1 LNAPD
6 TFFKRDFGDCGRNPN
21 TYPESQSRDF
31 DYKSGLVTGWK
42 QVGSI
47 ASPIVPCYRGR
58 MPKESSVEN
67 VAPMPLRM
75 GQAATIAAIVVS
87 LLFISSASL
96 SQTTENLPAQLSDSE
111 FWKMVS
117 EFSEPH
123 GFYQYNVVT
132 SNEVSY
138 QYVVPNLIKRGRFG
152 GVYLGVGP
160 EQNFTY
166 IAAIQP
172 KIAFIF
178 DIRRDML
185 FIHLMYKSIFEMS
198 ADRVEFVSN
207 LFSRKAP
214 AHLTADSSVQD
225 IFQAFAKSPADTT
238 LAADR
243 LKQILN
249 RLKTVHRFALTA
261 QDEEGIRS
269 IYMTFVREGVVYFDS
284 SFLSPGYARLMLLTD
299 LAGKNW
305 SFLASRENYDRIRA
319 MQQKNLIVPLVG
331 DFGGPKAIRA
341 VGQYLK
347 DRGATVN
354 AFYISNVEDYIG
366 GKWPQY
372 ISNLGS
378 LPVEPSSTFIRW
390 YIGGSPTLGSIA
402 EFVRSSQR
410 VRE

>member
-1 LNAPD
+1 M
-6 TFFKRDFGDCGRNPN
+6 R
-21 TYPESQSRDF
+21 
-31 DYKSGLVTGWK
+31 
-42 QVGSI
+42 
-47 ASPIVPCYRGR
+47 
-58 MPKESSVEN
+58 
-67 VAPMPLRM
+67 LRITL
-75 GQAATIAAIVVS
+75 GAVVS
-87 LLFISSASL
+87 SFLVSLILISSTPASRAA
-96 SQTTENLPAQLSDSE
+96 EDLPAQLGDVE
-111 FWKMVS
+111 YWKMVS

-166 IAAIQP
+166 IAALQS

-225 IFQAFAKSPADTT
+225 IFQAFSKTPADTT

-249 RLKTVHRFALTA
+249 RLKTVHRFALTP

-284 SFLSPGYARLMLLTD
+284 SFLSPGYARL
-299 LAGKNW
+299 
-305 SFLASRENYDRIRA
+305 
-319 MQQKNLIVPLVG
+319 
-331 DFGGPKAIRA
+331 
-341 VGQYLK
+341 
-347 DRGATVN
+347 
-354 AFYISNVEDYIG
+354 
-366 GKWPQY
+366 
-372 ISNLGS
+372 
-378 LPVEPSSTFIRW
+378 
-390 YIGGSPTLGSIA
+390 
-402 EFVRSSQR
+402 
-410 VRE
+410 

>member
-1 LNAPD
+1 MR
-6 TFFKRDFGDCGRNPN
+6 F
-21 TYPESQSRDF
+21 SM
-31 DYKSGLVTGWK
+31 GLATV
-42 QVGSI
+42 I
-47 ASPIVPCYRGR
+47 ASFV
-58 MPKESSVEN
+58 
-67 VAPMPLRM
+67 L
-75 GQAATIAAIVVS
+75 S

-96 SQTTENLPAQLSDSE
+96 SQTAESLPAQLSDSE

-172 KIAFIF
+172 KLAFIF

-249 RLKTVHRFALTA
+249 RLKTVHRFALTP

-269 IYMTFVREGVVYFDS
+269 IYMTFV
-284 SFLSPGYARLMLLTD
+284 
-299 LAGKNW
+299 
-305 SFLASRENYDRIRA
+305 
-319 MQQKNLIVPLVG
+319 
-331 DFGGPKAIRA
+331 
-341 VGQYLK
+341 
-347 DRGATVN
+347 
-354 AFYISNVEDYIG
+354 
-366 GKWPQY
+366 
-372 ISNLGS
+372 
-378 LPVEPSSTFIRW
+378 
-390 YIGGSPTLGSIA
+390 
-402 EFVRSSQR
+402 
-410 VRE
+410 